1 MAQEAMYQPV
11 FVIIC
16 GCLGSTPH
24 PKFQAASGCRH
35 GSIFTASSYCAH
47 YVLREAGNMHAK
59 RVHIFSPSSTG
70 KRNWV
75 MIAWLCVQN
84 TPTSGS
90 HASQLLRSYY
100 CISLTIK
107 TSSNTI
113 RLKQRL
119 SLSVKPCLKLVFL
132 THKMVACGFK
142 LCVVVYTCFPK
153 HSQSKTKGQTRTES
167 QQVNCMCRL

>member
-1 MAQEAMYQPV
+1 MSSIRVQAQIHFY
-11 FVIIC
+11 
-16 GCLGSTPH
+16 CLFILP
-24 PKFQAASGCRH
+24 
-35 GSIFTASSYCAH
+35 H
-47 YVLREAGNMHAK
+47 YVLREAGNMQAK
-59 RVHIFSPSSTG
+59 RVHIFAPSSAG

-100 CISLTIK
+100 CNSLTIK

-119 SLSVKPCLKLVFL
+119 SLSVKPCLKLVFS
-132 THKMVACGFK
+132 TRKMVACGFK
-142 LCVVVYTCFPK
+142 LCVVGRTCLPK
-153 HSQSKTKGQTRTES
+153 HSQSKTKVKLRGEPARKLYVWTLKK
-167 QQVNCMCRL
+167 VNITFTVVFSLSSSYF

>member
-1 MAQEAMYQPV
+1 MHKCHIIWLLWNDGPGGNVPTSML
-11 FVIIC
+11 VIIC
-16 GCLGSTPH
+16 GCLGSTSH
-24 PKFQAASGCRH
+24 PKFWVASGCRPR
-35 GSIFTASSYCAH
+35 SIFTASSYRAH
-47 YVLREAGNMHAK
+47 YVLREAGNMQAK
-59 RVHIFSPSSTG
+59 RVYIFSLSSTG

-113 RLKQRL
+113 RPKQRL
-119 SLSVKPCLKLVFL
+119 SLSVKPCFKLVFS
-132 THKMVACGFK
+132 THKMVACGLK
-142 LCVVVYTCFPK
+142 LCVV
-153 HSQSKTKGQTRTES
+153 G
-167 QQVNCMCRL
+167 

>member
-16 GCLGSTPH
+16 SCLGSTPH

-153 HSQSKTKGQTRTES
+153 HSQSKTKGQTRPRAS
-167 QQVNCMCRL
+167 K